1 MAMYRSVFYAS
12 KRGLEGPRS
21 TGGNGGGELDAAEGE
36 IARGEA
42 GDAESPSAARRSAIG
57 IRKMRR
63 QLTSTV
69 WNWASSMEAMLWQG
83 LPHGGVQVV
92 YDIRYGPRLRNT
104 LDIYMPPDLALDSN
118 AAESS
123 NSSSS
128 SSSSNE
134 GSKGRPVLF
143 FVHGGVWAS
152 GEKWMYSPLAIR
164 FAQSGA
170 VVVTIQYTLYPEA
183 LAIEQVEE
191 TSRALSWAMDHIHEY
206 GGDPSRIFLTGHSSG
221 AHVCSMV
228 VWRRLRSALRRM
240 FQAHGKD
247 VASPPTAVAEG
258 DSSSSSSSS
267 GGGGSGSSNSRE
279 GELPHYTLK
288 GEDLWSLDEPD
299 LRQPYCFLG
308 MSGVYDIAH
317 HQRHEQARGVF
328 ALSAMSPAIGGPARF
343 VASSPALLFDA
354 LASAAAAAAA
364 AAAEAAAAGAVG
376 GAAANSAVGDASA
389 AAASFGAS
397 FDCPKSPLL
406 TATAAR
412 TTATASAPSAP
423 STSAAARSRALEQLA
438 AVSAAA
444 AASLRPSLSAALK
457 SASPHSIATSA
468 GPNAAS
474 EGPDASQLVPLS
486 GGPRSVKPS
495 TDFEASSSQE
505 ADPLS
510 SDCFSSR
517 FLAPSPPS
525 PLDILR
531 QELGAGVAESV
542 VAALASGTKDGEEG
556 DEVAEQVLSSGGAS
570 DEMAC
575 VRDSLDIVTGRVS
588 LEDMV
593 WQ

>member
-104 LDIYMPPDLALDSN
+104 YVAGEGMISSVATAAENNGTGEHMSCSRVVFPVFASQSLLPLSRPLQLPSSSLSPTSRPMASTRLKKRQLRALSWALDHIHEYGAGDPSQIPHMCFPS
-118 AAESS
+118 A
-123 NSSSS
+123 
-128 SSSSNE
+128 
-134 GSKGRPVLF
+134 P
-143 FVHGGVWAS
+143 
-152 GEKWMYSPLAIR
+152 SPLSPT
-164 FAQSGA
+164 Q
-170 VVVTIQYTLYPEA
+170 A

-258 DSSSSSSSS
+258 DSSSSSSSSS

-531 QELGAGVAESV
+531 QELGAGVAEAV
-542 VAALASGTKDGEEG
+542 VAALASAQQIT
-556 DEVAEQVLSSGGAS
+556 
-570 DEMAC
+570 
-575 VRDSLDIVTGRVS
+575 
-588 LEDMV
+588 
-593 WQ
+593 